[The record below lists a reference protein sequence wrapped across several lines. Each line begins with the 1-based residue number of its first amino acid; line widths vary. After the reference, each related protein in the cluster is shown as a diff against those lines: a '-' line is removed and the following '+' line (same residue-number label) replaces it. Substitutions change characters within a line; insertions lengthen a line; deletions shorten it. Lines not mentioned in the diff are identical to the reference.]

1 MVNFF
6 EFDHQRI
13 ERTGINEVIFA
24 LDKSTNEINTILKTI
39 SNNSLLITKL
49 EKSKYE
55 SLELKHLIDYDQTS
69 LTGFFNYK
77 KKKLIQ
83 NEISIVA
90 AGTSDLNIATEAKR
104 TLEFFGYNA
113 QEIYDVGVAGL
124 WRIMKKLDLIKTT
137 KLSIVVAGMDGA
149 LPTVLTGLIS
159 NPVIAVP
166 TSTGYG
172 VADNGNTALKSML
185 TSCSP
190 GMSVVNIDNGFGAA
204 CAAIRILKV

>member
-6 EFDHQRI
+6 EFDHHRI

-39 SNNSLLITKL
+39 NNNSLLITKL

-69 LTGFFNYK
+69 LTGFFNYR

-113 QEIYDVGVAGL
+113 EEIYDVGVAGL